1 MTDNL
6 SLILATG
13 ALPAFVVDTF
23 PIIRIVLAIVI
34 AIMCLALTV
43 VVLIQPSGSNRG
55 VNPITGQSET
65 FYGKNKS
72 NTLEGLFRK
81 LTVIIAIT
89 VAVLAVLYFVTV
101 IVYPGV

>member
-6 SLILATG
+6 SLILATT

-23 PIIRIVLAIVI
+23 PIIRIILAIVI
-34 AIMCLALTV
+34 EVMCLALTV

>member
-6 SLILATG
+6 SLILATT

-23 PIIRIVLAIVI
+23 PIIRIILAIVI
-34 AIMCLALTV
+34 AVMCLALTV

-72 NTLEGLFRK
+72 NTLEGLFSK

>member
-6 SLILATG
+6 SLILATT

-23 PIIRIVLAIVI
+23 PIIRIILAIVI
-34 AIMCLALTV
+34 AVMCLALTV